1 MQSLLSGG
9 AESRFITLIRPHPPE
24 WFGNETVG
32 ERVQRSLEGS
42 GVRLV
47 SGLTLSGVVEGGVSL
62 VEGGVSLVEGDR
74 ETVFRECQ
82 V

>member
-62 VEGGVSLVEGDR
+62 VEGDR